1 MKVKFIAVLAIIP
14 LLFGCSTTPNH
25 STNTAQKYLEE
36 CKYSDNPP
44 ALGNIIGWP
53 EVRQYWESVP
63 ELKESRSKFK
73 EADQE
78 LWNILMSDDEFRLAY
93 QKSRDASTETERE
106 ESSAQFREVQGRVYT
121 RMQGESHEY
130 QRAREKRDEALLAS
144 NIRTLEYIIND
155 YEKQGKEF
163 PVERLAEASNNNKWM
178 PSDKFMDFVSNLSR
192 NGFFKDRNWV
202 TEVNGR
208 CSEDGKIE
216 YKFTYEPVPS
226 KDRSEWY
233 WWFGMNDQW
242 FENRKQLYAGS
253 GLEMVHEQSFALPNG
268 ERRNQAVWRKSAI
281 KLSKTDKKHTQLR
294 EEAYGPWIPII
305 GYQDQANFRA
315 KQDAG
320 MMPLYSDREPGRI
333 REIFIPLK
341 EGSRFHVSGM
351 TEEAL
356 LKSNRNLEK
365 VGFVVLV
372 VIHDNAAGG
381 YWANW
386 VNRESYDEY
395 VDELSRFGISP
406 GTIEQK

>member
-14 LLFGCSTTPNH
+14 LMFGCSTTPNR
-25 STNTAQKYLEE
+25 STNAARLYLYE
-36 CKYSDNPP
+36 CKASGNVPS
-44 ALGNIIGWP
+44 LGFFGWP
-53 EVRQYWESVP
+53 EVEEYWEKVP
-63 ELKESRSKFK
+63 ELQALRDAFEK
-73 EADQE
+73 ADQALDNE
-78 LWNILMSDDEFRLAY
+78 LMKDAEYRTAYDKLHDSNGDQANWSEFN
-93 QKSRDASTETERE
+93 KVDASVRSRLMEDEKYRQIRNATYETL
-106 ESSAQFREVQGRVYT
+106 F
-121 RMQGESHEY
+121 
-130 QRAREKRDEALLAS
+130 AS

-163 PVERLAEASNNNKWM
+163 PVDWIAEASKNNKWM
-178 PSDKFMDFVSNLSR
+178 PGDKFMDFVSNLSR

-315 KQDAG
+315 QAAAG

-395 VDELSRFGISP
+395 VDELSRLGISA